1 MQIHKEEDIGKLCV
15 FYNFEEDEYS
25 PFGVLTG
32 FTGEI
37 AIQDNRAF
45 HEHYRVLTVEDLH
58 NKHKTPE
65 WKGQRP

>member
-1 MQIHKEEDIGKLCV
+1 MDKEKDIGKLCV
-15 FYNFEEDEYS
+15 FYTYEEDEYS

-32 FTGEI
+32 FNMNGV

-45 HEHYRVLTVEDLH
+45 HKHYRVLTVEDLH

-65 WKGQRP
+65 WEGPRP